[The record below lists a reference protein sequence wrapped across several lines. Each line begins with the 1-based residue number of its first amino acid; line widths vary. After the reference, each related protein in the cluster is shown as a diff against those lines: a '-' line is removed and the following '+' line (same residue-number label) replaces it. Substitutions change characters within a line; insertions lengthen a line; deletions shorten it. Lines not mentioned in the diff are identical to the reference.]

1 MALKFFDKDLDTIEL
16 KFIGFFFILMMGII
30 SLIVGIDLITGFLGG
45 VIVMIVRDIYRTDTN
60 EAARTPKQNG
70 GNKWKS

>member
-1 MALKFFDKDLDTIEL
+1 MLKFFDKDLDTIEL

-45 VIVMIVRDIYRTDTN
+45 VIVMIVRDIYRSDTN
-60 EAARTPKQNG
+60 DATRGVNG
-70 GNKWKS
+70 KGEIK

>member
-1 MALKFFDKDLDTIEL
+1 MLKFFDKDLDTIEL

-60 EAARTPKQNG
+60 EAARTPTKKG
-70 GNKWKS
+70 DV

>member
-1 MALKFFDKDLDTIEL
+1 MAFEFFSKDLDTIEL

-70 GNKWKS
+70 GNK